1 MTFND
6 YQTAAMRTY
15 MSDLSG
21 RHVMTNGAL
30 GLCGE
35 AGEVA
40 DIVKKHLYPSKVGDG
55 EATAQRLIAELGDV
69 LWYVSIL
76 CTALGVSMGE
86 VAERNIVKLAER
98 HGVEGR

>member
-35 AGEVA
+35 A
-40 DIVKKHLYPSKVGDG
+40 
-55 EATAQRLIAELGDV
+55 TAARLVAELGDV
-69 LWYVSIL
+69 LWYVSVL
-76 CTALGVSMGE
+76 CTALGVGMGE
-86 VAERNIVKLAER
+86 VAERNIDKLAER